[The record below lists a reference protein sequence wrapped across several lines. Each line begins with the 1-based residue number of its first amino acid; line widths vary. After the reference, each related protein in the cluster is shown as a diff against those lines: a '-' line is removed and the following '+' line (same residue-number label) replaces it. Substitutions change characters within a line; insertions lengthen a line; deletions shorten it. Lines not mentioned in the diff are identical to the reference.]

1 MKKVYLLLFLLLT
14 LKNNSNSQCNP
25 PDQEICMVTADTL
38 LHTYAV
44 IIWEKVATTEIDS
57 FFIYRRNGFGL
68 YDKIGATHYSDPGEF
83 WDFGVDLNQNFSGLY
98 KYKISTLDTCGNESL
113 KSKFHKPIHL
123 IYTGLGNFQYDDYEI
138 EAISPNY
145 FFELYIDF
153 TGSGS
158 TWQVI
163 NSVPPGNY
171 IMQDPGYAANSG
183 AVYHVRATLPAACDP
198 TRVGV
203 NTSRSNIKNQS
214 ITNEIREFQNHILK
228 IYPNPAQS
236 ILKIESVPG
245 LEIYTVNV
253 FNSLGE
259 LILTPDLRNS
269 TIEITDLVTGVYH
282 IEFLTNTG
290 SMYKQLLKF

>member
-1 MKKVYLLLFLLLT
+1 MNKVYLLLFFLLF

-25 PDQEICMVTADTL
+25 PDQEICMVTADTII
-38 LHTYAV
+38 HTYAV
-44 IIWEKVATTEIDS
+44 IIWEKVVTTEIDS

-83 WDFGVDLNQNFSGLY
+83 WDLGVDLNQNFSGLY

-138 EAISPNY
+138 ETISPNY
-145 FFELYIDF
+145 FFELNIDL

-158 TWQVI
+158 SWQVI

-171 IMQDPGYAANSG
+171 IMQDAGYAANSG
-183 AVYHVRATLPAACDP
+183 AVYHVRAILPSSCDP

-214 ITNEIREFQNHILK
+214 IINETEEFHKKILN
-228 IYPNPAQS
+228 IYPNPANNS
-236 ILKIESVPG
+236 LNFEKVAG
-245 LEIYTVNV
+245 LEINYVEI
-253 FNSLGE
+253 FNSLGQLCLCSE
-259 LILTPDLRNS
+259 IQTSSLN
-269 TIEITDLVTGVYH
+269 ITDLDPGIYH
-282 IEFLTNTG
+282 VQIHTNAG
-290 SMYKQLLKF
+290 IIHKQIVKF